1 MKYSYLVRIIRQ
13 TENALSAGGE
23 YQICSIR
30 INIFD
35 IEELTRLSDARSS
48 GGSTLVL
55 KMKDGTRYSI
65 VPEEYMGLFHLIGL
79 RNTML
84 REFDNLVTD
93 CENE

>member
-1 MKYSYLVRIIRQ
+1 MKYSYPVRIIRQ

-23 YQICSIR
+23 YQIYAIH

-48 GGSTLVL
+48 GGSTFIL

-65 VPEEYMGLFHLIGL
+65 VPEEYAGLFHLIGL

-84 REFDNLVTD
+84 KEH
-93 CENE
+93 ENE

>member
-13 TENALSAGGE
+13 TADALSAEGN
-23 YQICSIR
+23 YQICSIK

-48 GGSTLVL
+48 GGSTFIL

-65 VPEEYMGLFHLIGL
+65 IPEDYIGLFHLIGL

-84 REFDNLVTD
+84 EGRKDPRVKFID
-93 CENE
+93 